1 MSETVLLVGSG
12 GREHA
17 LALALAASRQVSRI
31 IAAPGSDAIGTIAAS
46 RPVKADDPAGLTAL
60 ARAEGVTLAV
70 IGPEVA
76 LAAGVSDALRA
87 AGIAVFGPS
96 RAAAQLESSKAFA
109 KAFCARHA
117 IPTADFAV
125 FEDGASARAHLATLE
140 PPYVL
145 KADGLAAGKGVII
158 CESAREADQEIDAI
172 FGGRF
177 GQAGARLVIEDF
189 MAGEEASL
197 FVLTDGRTHY
207 PLPVAQDHKRAFDGD
222 RGPNTG
228 GMGAYAPAPVYTPE
242 IHAEVMAR
250 IVEPV
255 LAGMAAEGTP
265 YTGVLFV
272 GLMLTRDGPKV
283 VEFNARFGDPECQTL
298 IALLAAE
305 GIDAGG
311 LLVACARGT
320 LASVPPI
327 PPLAHAALTVV
338 LAAQGY
344 PDDPMTGSLIRGLP
358 GAGQVPGVTVFHAG
372 TKIDGDGA
380 VRAAGGRVLGVTAVA
395 ASVLDAQTAAY
406 TAVDRID
413 WPTGFCRRDIGW
425 RAVAG

>member
-17 LALALAASRQVSRI
+17 LALALKASPRVGRV
-31 IAAPGSDAIGTIAAS
+31 IAAPGSDAIALAATC
-46 RPVKADDPAGLTAL
+46 RPVKADDAAGLAAL
-60 ARAEGVTLAV
+60 ARAEGATCAV

-87 AGIAVFGPS
+87 AGLAVFGPS

-117 IPTADFAV
+117 VPTADFAV
-125 FEDGASARAHLATLE
+125 FEDAPSARAHLATLE
-140 PPYVL
+140 PPFVL

-158 CESAREADQEIDAI
+158 CESAREADAEIDAI

-197 FVLTDGRTHY
+197 FVLTDGRASLA
-207 PLPVAQDHKRAFDGD
+207 LPVAQDHKRAFDGD

-228 GMGAYAPAPVYTPE
+228 GMGAYAPAPVYTPD

-255 LAGMAAEGTP
+255 FAGMAAEGTP
-265 YTGVLFV
+265 YAGVLFV
-272 GLMLTRDGPKV
+272 GLMLTREGPKV

-298 IALLAAE
+298 AALLGAE
-305 GIDAGG
+305 GVDFGG
-311 LLVACARGT
+311 LLVACARGE
-320 LASVPPI
+320 LAGI
-327 PPLAHAALTVV
+327 PPVPELSHAALTVV

-344 PDDPMTGSLIRGLP
+344 PDEPMTGSLIRGLP
-358 GAGQVPGVTVFHAG
+358 GASALPGVQIFHAG
-372 TKIDGDGA
+372 TRIDADGA
-380 VRAAGGRVLGVTAVA
+380 VRAAGGRVLGVTAVGPDIA
-395 ASVLDAQTAAY
+395 AAQAAAY
-406 TAVDRID
+406 AAVDRID
-413 WPTGFCRRDIGW
+413 WPLGFCRRDIGW
-425 RAVAG
+425 RARSR